1 MNVPGGAGGPDFE
14 ERLKGALAARAEL
27 LEAGDHEALRLFNG
41 FYEGCPEV
49 VADLYGRTLLLS
61 GYARPVEQLRPL
73 LAAAQEMLEP
83 CLPGVDCVVHKYRQ
97 ASQAELRRG
106 LVVSGGPPCQQVRE
120 HGVTYAID
128 LRLNQ
133 DASFYLDTRGLRAWL
148 LEHAQNRQVLN
159 TFAYTGSLGVAA
171 LAGGAAQVVQVDRSR
186 KFLALAQRSARL
198 NRLDLG
204 KMQLRVDDF
213 FSQVA
218 ALKREGTLFDC
229 ALLDPPFFS
238 TTSKGSLD
246 LLADPARLIN
256 KVRPLVQDGGYLV
269 VVNNALFLSGTD
281 YLGALEELCADGYLR
296 IETLIP
302 APEDVT
308 GYPGTRLNPP
318 PVNPAPFNH
327 PTKIAV
333 LRVRRK

>member
-1 MNVPGGAGGPDFE
+1 MDVPGVSDGLDLE
-14 ERLKGALAARAEL
+14 KRLSAALAARMEL
-27 LEAGDHEALRLFNG
+27 LRAGDSEALRLFNG
-41 FYEGCPEV
+41 FYEGCPEL

-61 GYARPVEQLRPL
+61 GHARPAEQLRPL
-73 LAAAQEMLEP
+73 LEAAQEILLQR
-83 CLPGVDCVVHKYRQ
+83 LPEVDCVVHKYRQ
-97 ASQAELRRG
+97 AKQAELRRG
-106 LVVSGGPPCQQVRE
+106 LVAYGGLPCQQVNE
-120 HGVTYAID
+120 HGVKYAID

-148 LEHAQNRQVLN
+148 LEHAKNWRVLN

-171 LAGGAAQVVQVDRSR
+171 LAGGAIQVVQVDRSR
-186 KFLALAQRSARL
+186 KFLALAQRSARI

-218 ALKREGTLFDC
+218 ALKRQGALFDC

-238 TTSKGSLD
+238 ATNKGSLD
-246 LLADPARLIN
+246 LLADSARLVN

-269 VVNNALFLSGTD
+269 VVNNALFLSGAD
-281 YLGALEELCADGYLR
+281 YLKTLEGLCADGYLR

-308 GYPGTRLNPP
+308 GYLETRLTSP
-318 PVNPAPFNH
+318 PVDPAPFNH
-327 PTKIAV
+327 PTKMAV